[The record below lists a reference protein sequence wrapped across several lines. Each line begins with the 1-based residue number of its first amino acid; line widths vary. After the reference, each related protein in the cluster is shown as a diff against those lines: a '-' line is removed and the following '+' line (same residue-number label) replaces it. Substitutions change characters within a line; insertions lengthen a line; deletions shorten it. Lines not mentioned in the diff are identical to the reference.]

1 MISFLTFN
9 FLALASCLFIG
20 IFSMESPGQ
29 FLWLPLI
36 YIGFYYAYIVLF
48 ILMMFVSSLFVSKKK
63 NYTDIH
69 PFYHWIQVRIIEV
82 LCMLCLVRL
91 KVKGMEIV
99 PKDRPFYL
107 VGNHQSIFDPMLTS
121 MILKKWRFI
130 FISKPENFKIP
141 FIGRVLH
148 RNGYLAIDRENN
160 RNALITMSRAIELMS
175 KQGYSIGIYPEG
187 HRNKTDDVLLPFH
200 AGSFRVPL
208 KAKVPVLIAVIDG
221 ADRLS
226 RRKFLYP
233 QTVEIRFVEV
243 VETESFNN
251 DTQSLSDYCRQRILN
266 DLAAHAR

>member
-1 MISFLTFN
+1 MISFISFN
-9 FLALASCLFIG
+9 LLALLSCLHVAFKA
-20 IFSMESPGQ
+20 MDAACQ
-29 FLWLPLI
+29 YLWLPLL
-36 YIGFYYAYIVLF
+36 YIGFYYAYMIVF
-48 ILMMFVSSLFVSKKK
+48 ILMMCLSSLFVSKKK
-63 NYTDIH
+63 SYSDIN

-91 KVKGMEIV
+91 KVKGLDIV

-121 MILKKWRFI
+121 MILRKWRFI

-141 FIGRVLH
+141 FIGRIMH
-148 RNGYLAIDRENN
+148 RNLYLPIDRENN
-160 RNALITMSRAIELMS
+160 RNALLTMSKAIEMLHKNHIS
-175 KQGYSIGIYPEG
+175 VGIYPEG
-187 HRNKTDDVLLPFH
+187 HRNKTDDALLPFH

-208 KAKVPVLIAVIDG
+208 KAKVPVLLAVIDG
-221 ADRLS
+221 ANRLS

-233 QTVEIRFVEV
+233 LKVEIRFVEV

-251 DTQSLSDYCRQRILN
+251 DTQALSNYCRQRILN